1 MLVQS
6 FLTEP
11 LLRFLINLRI
21 NFSDTMVQHAVDI
34 KYQIKYNYV
43 ITFFYK
49 AYLHNDLVL
58 FFCFKKSHF

>member
-1 MLVQS
+1 MLVKS

-34 KYQIKYNYV
+34 KYQTKYN
-43 ITFFYK
+43 
-49 AYLHNDLVL
+49 
-58 FFCFKKSHF
+58 